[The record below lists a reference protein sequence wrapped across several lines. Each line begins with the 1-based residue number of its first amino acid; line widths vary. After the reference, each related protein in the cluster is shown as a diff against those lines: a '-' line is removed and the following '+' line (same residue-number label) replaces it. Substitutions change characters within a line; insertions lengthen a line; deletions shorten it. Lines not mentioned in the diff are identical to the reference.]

1 MIMSEDKIKWQA
13 LGNDQYC
20 LSGCLERDTVPAFWR
35 RRSEWVPDSNKVLL
49 DLGGLSR
56 VDSAGMVMLLHLHQQ
71 LSSAGCDFTLLNVP
85 EQLKTLLRLS
95 HVQLIWVLVARRRS
109 HARKH

>member
-1 MIMSEDKIKWQA
+1 MIMSKDKISWQA

-20 LSGCLERDTVPAFWR
+20 LSGCLERDTVPAFWLR
-35 RRSEWVPDSNKVLL
+35 RKEWMPDSNKVSL

-95 HVQLIWVLVARRRS
+95 HVEPILATCM
-109 HARKH
+109 K